1 MRVGPRISY
10 SCSRLRGGRYRA
22 SVDVRPPD
30 GLSDGVVS
38 LREWDQADAPAVA
51 AACAEDEIAW
61 WMHLIP
67 QPYTE
72 NDAHDYIASVEAAWR
87 DGTGGTFAVLD
98 EHGEIAGSIGM
109 RVIDPLNDVVEV
121 GYWAAAPARGRG
133 LTTRA
138 LRLICA
144 WLFDVVGAQRIQ
156 LRADVLNIASQRVA
170 QKAGFVREGTLRS
183 SAFNER
189 QARRIDYAVYSLL
202 PGELD

>member
-1 MRVGPRISY
+1 MRR
-10 SCSRLRGGRYRA
+10 
-22 SVDVRPPD
+22 VDVRPPA

-38 LREWDQADAPAVA
+38 LREWTQADAPAVA

-72 NDAHDYIASVEAAWR
+72 NDAREYIAAVEAAWR
-87 DGTGGTFAVLD
+87 DGTGGTFAVVD
-98 EHGEIAGSIGM
+98 QRGEVVGSIGM
-109 RVIDPLNDVVEV
+109 RVIDALNDVVEV

-138 LRLICA
+138 LRLLCG
-144 WLFDVVGAQRIQ
+144 WLFDAVGARRIQ

-183 SAFNER
+183 SAYNER